1 MGQLNGLRKD
11 VVWEGGVSRADCI
24 LDTGDG
30 VLG

>member
-11 VVWEGGVSRADCI
+11 VVWAGGVSRADCI